1 MLRFVFITLL
11 LIGLFSCK
19 EKKSNTQLVETE
31 TESLSVDTP
40 ENSTQLVRLTPEL
53 IEKNRLEEW
62 THFLKFKDAMED
74 MSKLNPAGI
83 IIFLSELNQITT
95 DLIKA
100 PFPENYDKLPI
111 YGRIK
116 VVHTLVI
123 KCHFYAVNQQNEK
136 LNRAL
141 EELYFEYNVLLKR
154 MISMAE
160 ENKIPLDSLGMDEP
174 TTFQGSKM
182 RPTLSKK

>member
-74 MSKLNPAGI
+74 M
-83 IIFLSELNQITT
+83 
-95 DLIKA
+95 
-100 PFPENYDKLPI
+100 
-111 YGRIK
+111 
-116 VVHTLVI
+116 
-123 KCHFYAVNQQNEK
+123 
-136 LNRAL
+136 
-141 EELYFEYNVLLKR
+141 
-154 MISMAE
+154 
-160 ENKIPLDSLGMDEP
+160 
-174 TTFQGSKM
+174 
-182 RPTLSKK
+182 